1 MKKNLRSIFNKFIKK
16 AGIKARDGKQVYIC
30 EEFHQKISL
39 MANLDCRGEITIADY
54 LHNVL
59 EDHFRMHGTTF
70 NEVLN
75 EALKARL

>member
-39 MANLDCRGEITIADY
+39 MANLGCRGEITIADY
-54 LHNVL
+54 LHIVL
-59 EDHFRMHGTTF
+59 EDHVHMHGTSF